1 MKKLIRKRCHFTI
14 NSKNNFFINN
24 NKFHRQHLIIEKT
37 KQKLYNYNLIIYS
50 TKSYFINN
58 LRDNSNDNCCKAKSF
73 VYNQIKKYL
82 IYKI

>member
-37 KQKLYNYNLIIYS
+37 KQKLNKGKIFCIQSNKKILNLQNLRIIFYNY
-50 TKSYFINN
+50 
-58 LRDNSNDNCCKAKSF
+58 
-73 VYNQIKKYL
+73 
-82 IYKI
+82 